1 VIACCEDGFDLERI
15 AIGQEE
21 MPDRA
26 LEEIRGFVRY
36 ESLQ

>member
-1 VIACCEDGFDLERI
+1 LEHIAV
-15 AIGQEE
+15 GQEE